1 MSDDIPTKTIV
12 LQENIKT
19 NRINIKITSRCFY
32 DFAVV
37 MNTPKNIKFEELIRG
52 FYDGV
57 YIKPK
62 FFDISFY
69 FVNVDTTEQK
79 LEKSIDSFG
88 LKDNSYVIFLDEKKY
103 LENSA
108 GIKLIPYELNH
119 QVNHFQQVPV
129 YLDKKDTSSIISYS
143 SYCKNI

>member
-19 NRINIKITSRCFY
+19 NRISIKVASLYFY
-32 DFAVV
+32 DFSVV

-62 FFDISFY
+62 FFDISF
-69 FVNVDTTEQK
+69 F
-79 LEKSIDSFG
+79 F
-88 LKDNSYVIFLDEKKY
+88 
-103 LENSA
+103 
-108 GIKLIPYELNH
+108 
-119 QVNHFQQVPV
+119 
-129 YLDKKDTSSIISYS
+129 
-143 SYCKNI
+143 